1 MSKQRLIVEGFLKAV
16 PGHAAPV
23 VSIKLHEKFES
34 SPGVEVDGKHQL
46 GKILYPISEFVILC
60 GDLRSY
66 RKWVGNG
73 IFKAISS
80 GDYMIIL

>member
-16 PGHAAPV
+16 PGHAPPV

-34 SPGVEVDGKHQL
+34 SLGEVDGKHQL
-46 GKILYPISEFVILC
+46 GKILYPISEFVILY

-73 IFKAISS
+73 IFKVISS